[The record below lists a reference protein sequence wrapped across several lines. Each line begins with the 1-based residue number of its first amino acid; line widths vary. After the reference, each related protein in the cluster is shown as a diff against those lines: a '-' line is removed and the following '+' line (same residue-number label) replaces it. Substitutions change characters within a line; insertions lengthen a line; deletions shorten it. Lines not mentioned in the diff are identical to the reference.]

1 VGAIPPDNSGPAV
14 AADLSGR
21 ASCFKAAREMG
32 TGSAFGSPFA
42 AGLSGSSQTTSDRP
56 ARVASLLTSVALASV
71 VLASSGLL
79 GGAANLAAR
88 VVFF

>member
-1 VGAIPPDNSGPAV
+1 MGAIPPDNSGPAV

-71 VLASSGLL
+71 VLASGLL